1 MKKVSGLA
9 LAASLALGVLTVA
22 GPAAAET
29 VTTVYNDVQDEII
42 DVDLENGFGF
52 TYNVDTGDTQ
62 YWKQDDDGEWF
73 EIKVGRFYLVAPTTR
88 TPALQIQAS
97 STRLSVLPWS

>member
-73 EIKVGRFYLVAPTTR
+73 EIDPPSRSSSNGIESTDNWDLPPTD
-88 TPALQIQAS
+88 
-97 STRLSVLPWS
+97 